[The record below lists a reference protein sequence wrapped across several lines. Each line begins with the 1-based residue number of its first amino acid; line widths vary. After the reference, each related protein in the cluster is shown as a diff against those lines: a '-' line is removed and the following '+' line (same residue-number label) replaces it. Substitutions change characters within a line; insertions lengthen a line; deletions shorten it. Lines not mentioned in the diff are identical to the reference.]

1 MCVDEEEAEMKKK
14 IMAAIL
20 STAMTASLLT
30 GCGAGGSSG
39 SGGKESSRT
48 ESAESLEAFS
58 WSEDESSVSQESGAA
73 GSEDIP
79 VQFEGINADSA
90 YDFPVIVKS
99 FQSTYWQAAIKGMD
113 YAADELGV
121 TYKAEGPESDSDI
134 ADQVNMLN
142 RAIASRPAGI
152 GLAACDTTAVIPS
165 LQDCAD
171 QKIPVVAFDTGV
183 ADAPDGSIVCTVT
196 TDNGA
201 AGATAADNMYEAIK
215 DVIAGAKGTVR
226 IGEVNQ
232 DASALNIQQRGLGFL
247 NEMIMLLQ
255 KDGKTVAVEGNE
267 FYVNAVEGADKGD
280 VDVIIEVS
288 VPEQTSVELCATE
301 AQTILS
307 KDDTIAIFGSNQTAT
322 EGILAADASLSVLG
336 SDAENGDV
344 IGVGF
349 DAGSIVKNAVADRT
363 LYGAVTQSPLMMGY
377 YTLYALTAA
386 ANGATL
392 EDVPTAGYWYNA
404 DNMNDDTIAPNLY
417 D

>member
-1 MCVDEEEAEMKKK
+1 
-14 IMAAIL
+14 
-20 STAMTASLLT
+20 
-30 GCGAGGSSG
+30 
-39 SGGKESSRT
+39 
-48 ESAESLEAFS
+48 
-58 WSEDESSVSQESGAA
+58 
-73 GSEDIP
+73 
-79 VQFEGINADSA
+79 
-90 YDFPVIVKS
+90 
-99 FQSTYWQAAIKGMD
+99 
-113 YAADELGV
+113 
-121 TYKAEGPESDSDI
+121 
-134 ADQVNMLN
+134 
-142 RAIASRPAGI
+142 
-152 GLAACDTTAVIPS
+152 
-165 LQDCAD
+165 
-171 QKIPVVAFDTGV
+171 
-183 ADAPDGSIVCTVT
+183 
-196 TDNGA
+196 
-201 AGATAADNMYEAIK
+201 MYEAIK

>member
-1 MCVDEEEAEMKKK
+1 MIKKY
-14 IMAAIL
+14 
-20 STAMTASLLT
+20 
-30 GCGAGGSSG
+30 
-39 SGGKESSRT
+39 
-48 ESAESLEAFS
+48 
-58 WSEDESSVSQESGAA
+58 
-73 GSEDIP
+73 
-79 VQFEGINADSA
+79 
-90 YDFPVIVKS
+90 YD
-99 FQSTYWQAAIKGMD
+99 
-113 YAADELGV
+113 
-121 TYKAEGPESDSDI
+121 
-134 ADQVNMLN
+134 
-142 RAIASRPAGI
+142 
-152 GLAACDTTAVIPS
+152 
-165 LQDCAD
+165 QDC
-171 QKIPVVAFDTGV
+171 
-183 ADAPDGSIVCTVT
+183 
-196 TDNGA
+196 N
-201 AGATAADNMYEAIK
+201 
-215 DVIAGAKGTVR
+215 
-226 IGEVNQ
+226 
-232 DASALNIQQRGLGFL
+232 LGMF
-247 NEMIMLLQ
+247 
-255 KDGKTVAVEGNE
+255 DGKTVAVEGNE

-336 SDAENGDV
+336 TDAENGDV

>member
-1 MCVDEEEAEMKKK
+1 
-14 IMAAIL
+14 
-20 STAMTASLLT
+20 
-30 GCGAGGSSG
+30 
-39 SGGKESSRT
+39 
-48 ESAESLEAFS
+48 
-58 WSEDESSVSQESGAA
+58 
-73 GSEDIP
+73 
-79 VQFEGINADSA
+79 
-90 YDFPVIVKS
+90 
-99 FQSTYWQAAIKGMD
+99 
-113 YAADELGV
+113 
-121 TYKAEGPESDSDI
+121 
-134 ADQVNMLN
+134 MLN

-288 VPEQTSVELCATE
+288 VPEQTTVELCATE

-349 DAGSIVKNAVADRT
+349 DAGSVVKNAVADRT